1 MANNTYGIKKP
12 AFITSNDVDIFYHY
26 RPSRNSDSAE
36 FNSFKKLDSS
46 ILTTFEGESNDGT
59 TSTLPGMY
67 NLRLPLGTFG
77 KVGIYTVYIKPK
89 EIYTKIADVST
100 LSSYPDIR
108 GIIIDSSSFA
118 GEDAQLF
125 NNGNLI
131 GYRVEYFNDDQ
142 RSGDYRIITS
152 NNRCEPVMS
161 SLSTTIQKGVSY
173 LFNDS
178 GNLIFCTLTPSTSPS
193 YKNSSL
199 PYIGTTSQKIAL
211 INTKFNPV
219 MLEIEMTEH
228 DIETV
233 STMLEGDQLRNL
245 DKAIITTFNNDG
257 GIYNQSA
264 YGHVVSKSDGINADF
279 RIQNNTSILF
289 DEANNLKNIKEN
301 I

>member
-26 RPSRNSDSAE
+26 RPNRNSDSSE
-36 FNSFKKLDSS
+36 FADFKKLDSNMLS
-46 ILTTFEGESNDGT
+46 TFNAEMNDGT
-59 TSTLPGMY
+59 NAILPGMY

-77 KVGIYTVYIKPK
+77 KSGIYTVYIKPK

-108 GIIIDSSSFA
+108 GIVIDGSSLS
-118 GEDAQLF
+118 GEDSQIA
-125 NNGNLI
+125 NNGSLV
-131 GYRVEYFNDDQ
+131 GYRIEYFNNDE
-142 RSGDYRIITS
+142 RSSDYRIITS

-161 SLSTTIQKGVSY
+161 SLSNSIQKGVSY

-178 GNLIFCTLTPSTSPS
+178 GNLIFCTVTPSTSLS
-193 YKNSSL
+193 YKSSSL
-199 PYIGTTSQKIAL
+199 PYIGTPSQKIAL

-228 DIETV
+228 DIETI

-245 DKAIITTFNNDG
+245 DKALITTFNNDG
-257 GIYNQSA
+257 GIYNQSM

-279 RIQNNTSILF
+279 RIQNNTSIIF
-289 DEANNLKNIKEN
+289 DEANKLKNIKEN